1 MIESGS
7 VPVRRVIEDAID
19 SLMPAASAKAIQVH
33 RDLQDDLSVLGDRD
47 RLQQVVWNLV
57 SNAFKFTPKGGSV
70 TVRLNE
76 VDGDVQVEVVDT
88 GIGISPDFL
97 PFVFDRFRQADS
109 SMSRRHSGLGLGM
122 AIMRHLVELH
132 GGTVTVESAGENKG
146 ATFRLRLPR
155 QTGPVPNEATIPGR
169 ALPDELPTTDLD
181 RLNGVHVLIV
191 EDDADSRNVLAL
203 LLQRLGALV
212 EAVASAQD
220 AYERLSMRRPDVL
233 VSDIGMP
240 DEDGYSL
247 IRRVRQL
254 CGEQHVPAI
263 ALTAYARKQDA
274 EAALGAGYDQHL
286 PKPVA
291 PADLIRAIKSVT
303 RVNA

>member
-1 MIESGS
+1 M
-7 VPVRRVIEDAID
+7 
-19 SLMPAASAKAIQVH
+19 
-33 RDLQDDLSVLGDRD
+33 
-47 RLQQVVWNLV
+47 
-57 SNAFKFTPKGGSV
+57 T
-70 TVRLNE
+70 T
-76 VDGDVQVEVVDT
+76 
-88 GIGISPDFL
+88 
-97 PFVFDRFRQADS
+97 
-109 SMSRRHSGLGLGM
+109 
-122 AIMRHLVELH
+122 
-132 GGTVTVESAGENKG
+132 
-146 ATFRLRLPR
+146 
-155 QTGPVPNEATIPGR
+155 PGR
-169 ALPDELPTTDLD
+169 TLPDELPTTDLD

-254 CGEQHVPAI
+254 CGDHRVPAI

-286 PKPVA
+286 PKPVT
-291 PADLIRAIKSVT
+291 PADLIKAIKSVT